1 MTPAVTETEMKL
13 RDAETQLRLA
23 LAHTVEEET
32 VRSCINSLISSTRSV
47 TFVMQ
52 TEFSGCSD
60 LVGERMVAL
69 NASSLSPLLRFF
81 NEQRVYSIHRGVV
94 VPEKITPTITE
105 FKINGVI
112 QPPGPRTMIFYRFDG
127 VHDYLPASDSGG
139 VFRLCEKYLTALR
152 TLIGEW
158 LAKRA
163 ELRAIPYR

>member
-81 NEQRVYSIHRGVV
+81 IEHRVSSIHPVSV
-94 VPEKITPTITE
+94 
-105 FKINGVI
+105 
-112 QPPGPRTMIFYRFDG
+112 
-127 VHDYLPASDSGG
+127 L
-139 VFRLCEKYLTALR
+139 
-152 TLIGEW
+152 
-158 LAKRA
+158 
-163 ELRAIPYR
+163 PYRI